1 MMIMK
6 QRQRTRLPIVLSL
19 LIALSFILVIAPP
32 PSYAQVVCPGTTT
45 DSDGDGF
52 TDAQECAGLT
62 LSPGNLF
69 GNLAVLPTC
78 AANTSGADRLQCV
91 DPNSKDAFVIVT
103 RASPSRIPTNPY
115 QFISA
120 AQSAGGLGITVHEIT
135 TTRTDRRV
143 IDTSAQLA
151 ARLRES
157 LDTSDLILG
166 SANQGMVLDLA
177 TVFTQ
182 RIANFVTSTCAGS
195 STCAD
200 SNAATNGVD
209 TLSEV
214 IDHYIRHTISHELGG
229 HVLTLAPV
237 YNSRYG
243 GNHYQSGTKVVLEQ
257 SVTYTKKSGRV
268 TWYISSLYTDP
279 DRAGARLQ

>member
-1 MMIMK
+1 M
-6 QRQRTRLPIVLSL
+6 VGSL
-19 LIALSFILVIAPP
+19 LALGLLFVVGPM
-32 PSYAQVVCPGTTT
+32 PSNAQVVCPSTSTA

-52 TDAQECAGLT
+52 SDAQECTGLT
-62 LSPGNLF
+62 LSAGNLF
-69 GNLAVLPTC
+69 GQATSIPTC
-78 AANTSGADRLQCV
+78 GSGIARSQCL
-91 DPNSKDAFVIVT
+91 DPNSKDAFVIVN
-103 RASPSRIPTNPY
+103 RASPSRIPANPY
-115 QFISA
+115 QFIQA
-120 AQSAGGLGITVHEIT
+120 AQSAGGLGTTVHEIT
-135 TTRTDRRV
+135 STRPDRIV
-143 IDTSAQLA
+143 SDVSSQQA

-157 LDTSDLILG
+157 LDTSDVILG
-166 SANQGMVLDLA
+166 SANQGMTLDLA

-195 STCAD
+195 SICTD

-209 TLSEV
+209 TASEI
-214 IDHYIRHTISHELGG
+214 IDHYIRHTIAHELGG

-243 GNHYQSGTKVVLEQ
+243 GNHYQSGTKVVMEQ

-279 DRAGARLQ
+279 DRAAATLR